1 MASKV
6 AASLAVLIDLD
17 NAAASS
23 IGAILK
29 EAAKHGTPLL
39 RRAYGD
45 WTSTSMQSWKGLLL
59 SHSIQPKQQFAYTTG
74 KNASDMAM
82 TIDAMDLVHSNRFSG
97 FCLVSSDSDFT
108 PLAVRIRDSGM
119 SVYGFGH
126 KRTPLPFVMA
136 CNKFTYVE
144 DIASREQLAAPQ
156 ANPATTVS
164 PPQKDASSARES
176 PPQKDASSARESP
189 PQKDISSVTLD
200 SPLGKMLQDAVESAS
215 DEEGWAYLNLVHYL
229 IIKQNPDFDS
239 RRYGKVS
246 FGDFLKDT
254 GLFDITTQHLA
265 DRPMVFARDKRL
277 KQSTGAGTQASPAPT
292 APLKHSLRLSSIVQ
306 EQNPQLEEMV
316 RDAIKSASPDQTG
329 WVALPQVKSYLREEY
344 PGFTLRKFGFLSIGH
359 LVTALGFVR
368 ETRQTPDGVK
378 VNYVCDSSPAHSTDA
393 GTVID
398 NGYGLELEAPLASPT
413 VTPAPQERIRSRGQ
427 LEETLQAAVAKV
439 SNREG
444 WAYLADVKGFILRR
458 DPSFHSHR
466 FKHAKFEDLVAATGL
481 FDVERRVFPVGKGH
495 GVGVYLRDKRFERST
510 EAVHE

>member
-29 EAAKHGTPLL
+29 EAAKYGTPLL

-45 WTSTSMQSWKGLLL
+45 WTSTSMGMWKGLLL
-59 SHSIQPKQQFAYTTG
+59 SHSIQPKQQFAYTMG

-156 ANPATTVS
+156 AKPTTTVS
-164 PPQKDASSARES
+164 PPW
-176 PPQKDASSARESP
+176 KDASSARESP

-200 SPLGKMLQDAVESAS
+200 SPLGKMLQEAVESAS
-215 DEEGWAYLNLVHYL
+215 DEEGWAYLDLVHYL
-229 IIKQNPDFDS
+229 IIKQDPDFDS
-239 RRYGKVS
+239 HEYGKLS
-246 FGDFLKDT
+246 FPDFLRDT

-265 DRPMVFARDKRL
+265 DKR
-277 KQSTGAGTQASPAPT
+277 
-292 APLKHSLRLSSIVQ
+292 
-306 EQNPQLEEMV
+306 M
-316 RDAIKSASPDQTG
+316 
-329 WVALPQVKSYLREEY
+329 
-344 PGFTLRKFGFLSIGH
+344 
-359 LVTALGFVR
+359 
-368 ETRQTPDGVK
+368 
-378 VNYVCDSSPAHSTDA
+378 
-393 GTVID
+393 
-398 NGYGLELEAPLASPT
+398 
-413 VTPAPQERIRSRGQ
+413 
-427 LEETLQAAVAKV
+427 
-439 SNREG
+439 
-444 WAYLADVKGFILRR
+444 
-458 DPSFHSHR
+458 
-466 FKHAKFEDLVAATGL
+466 
-481 FDVERRVFPVGKGH
+481 
-495 GVGVYLRDKRFERST
+495 
-510 EAVHE
+510 